1 LLSFYEFDGD
11 NVTII
16 QGSALQALE
25 GDEAAIGKIKE
36 LMDAVDS
43 DIPTVLI
50 SSYFT
55 FYFSFLNYLF
65 LANKRLG
72 QALCSSN

>member
-25 GDEAAIGKIKE
+25 GDEAAVGKIKE

-50 SSYFT
+50 DNLIT
-55 FYFSFLNYLF
+55 FLFSFSFHFF
-65 LANKRLG
+65 L
-72 QALCSSN
+72 